1 MQTQFS
7 FETHLFQGLYTKQ
20 KKTKFASIF
29 HVQGRILLSFFRFV
43 CYLLFM
49 YFWFMVFLGG
59 GLFERLNQFV

>member
-20 KKTKFASIF
+20 KKLN
-29 HVQGRILLSFFRFV
+29 LLLFSMFKDVFCCLFSRFV